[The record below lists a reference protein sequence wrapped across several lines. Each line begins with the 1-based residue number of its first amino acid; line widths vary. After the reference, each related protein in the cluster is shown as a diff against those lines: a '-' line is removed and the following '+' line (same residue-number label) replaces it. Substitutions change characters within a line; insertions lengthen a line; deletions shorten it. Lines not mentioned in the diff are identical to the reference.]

1 MSNTLF
7 SQTEIEYLKSQHLA
21 RIGTAA
27 ISNEGYIQTDVRPVG
42 LILTVTTFM

>member
-7 SQTEIEYLKSQHLA
+7 SQTEIEYLKSQRLD

-27 ISNEGYIQTDVRPVG
+27 ISNEGYIQTDVRP
-42 LILTVTTFM
+42 FM